1 MTYQEFLKN
10 DYPDFYEAIDTIFSQ
25 WAKDIVFKSA
35 NEYANYMAITNG
47 TGVLPK
53 QEDFLLQPAELN
65 TAKKYECKCSDYGKT
80 FLSYYENDIIC
91 DNCLPF

>member
-47 TGVLPK
+47 TGILPK
-53 QEDFLLQPAELN
+53 QKDFLLQPAAINNE
-65 TAKKYECKCSDYGKT
+65 KKYRRYCTECKEPYMSYHDYDSVCPK
-80 FLSYYENDIIC
+80 
-91 DNCLPF
+91 CLPF